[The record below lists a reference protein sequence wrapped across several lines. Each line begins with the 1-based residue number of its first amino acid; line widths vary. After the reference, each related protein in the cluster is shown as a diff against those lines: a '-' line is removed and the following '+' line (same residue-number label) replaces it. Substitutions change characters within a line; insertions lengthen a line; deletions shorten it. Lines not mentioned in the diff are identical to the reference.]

1 MQNSRKRCGAE
12 HKNGDP
18 WENRTPD
25 FAVRGR
31 RLSRLTNR
39 PYLLLSFTGDD
50 LLIFPVVP
58 TSNTIH
64 HLITKCKHFFQFFLF
79 FFKTLIN
86 YIFLLPP
93 TTYIFTMITQDR
105 TTVCPVI
112 LPVTQPYSVL
122 KYL

>member
-1 MQNSRKRCGAE
+1 MQNSRRRGGAE
-12 HKNGDP
+12 YKNGDP

-39 PYLLLSFTGDD
+39 PYLLLSFTSDD

-79 FFKTLIN
+79 FFKPLIN